1 MSTQS
6 IICLIIFALAVISY
20 ILNKIPM
27 GLTSLTA
34 MFLLIVTGCVDPA
47 AALGNFA
54 NSSAIIMASMFV
66 IAAGLNRTQMVHKIS
81 NLVYK
86 VSGGSF
92 TKGMIGYVLVTALIA
107 QVVPS
112 AILIFSICYPLVADY
127 CRKLGVSP
135 SKAMF
140 LHRPHLYYLRGPAAY
155 WRGRRGLHHQQY
167 PAGNLRRG
175 GGVPL
180 RHIFPDVCQAAY
192 DDCSDCLRYLGR
204 A

>member
-6 IICLIIFALAVISY
+6 IICLIIFVLAVISY

-86 VSGGSF
+86 
-92 TKGMIGYVLVTALIA
+92 IGIA
-107 QVVPS
+107 S
-112 AILIFSICYPLVADY
+112 
-127 CRKLGVSP
+127 
-135 SKAMF
+135 
-140 LHRPHLYYLRGPAAY
+140 
-155 WRGRRGLHHQQY
+155 WRER
-167 PAGNLRRG
+167 
-175 GGVPL
+175 V
-180 RHIFPDVCQAAY
+180 
-192 DDCSDCLRYLGR
+192 
-204 A
+204 